1 MLITLISSFLLDI
14 VFKIILHRI
23 SKCNYY
29 VDQSLVL
36 KEKMTTPL
44 ILSPHIISMNQI
56 IKLFAL

>member
-23 SKCNYY
+23 SKYNYY